1 MLANLFTIARREL
14 SVYYT
19 SAIAY
24 ITIIVFLS
32 LTMGL
37 YMAPFFTVLSADMRV
52 FFTILPVVLCVFL
65 PAVSMRLWAEERKQN
80 TWEMLLTFP
89 IRAYEMTL
97 GKFIASVVFYLSA
110 LAGTLVLPLMLAL
123 LGNPDLGPIYG
134 AYLGSLLLG
143 AFFLSLGLFVS
154 AMCRDQIVAFMLTL
168 LGCFGFYLA
177 GTEFVV
183 TLAEAA
189 WPGLGTLLAEVVGV
203 TQHYLTF
210 TRGLLV
216 LGDVLYFLIW
226 TTVWLVLNSLFLG
239 IRNRPVARHG
249 FLAAL
254 ALCLS
259 VGLTTN
265 WLLAEQNLGRIDL
278 TEDKLYTLSPASE
291 RILKKLPDP
300 VQLNLYI
307 TPRQQLPVTM
317 RNLERDIRDQ
327 FDDMRLASGGN
338 LGTQVVHLHTAD
350 VIRTADTATGPDDPA
365 TATPDVQRRLLAQ
378 GVRPFSVL
386 VLEGDDIV
394 NKLIYAAI
402 GVSYKD
408 KPEIVIPRL
417 LPNDLETLEYRV
429 MNLIDKLSRDS
440 RPLVVLVAPRDA
452 LHLPEYMRELYA
464 QMGQSLPESEDPYT
478 VLERLLSSERYEV
491 RRLESLADGIP
502 PETSTVAIIH
512 PRRLSADSQLL
523 LRKALHEG
531 KSVFLAVQQYRWN
544 YTLGRQDVS
553 ITQEPQHPE
562 VNDWLQLYGVKIDPA
577 ILMDVNHQAMT
588 VHATDTLVDAL
599 VGSGITLDL
608 PIHIT
613 IPQQALNPQ
622 VSITS
627 RLASLFYLWGN
638 ALILQPEVL
647 HGNGLEATA
656 LFSTSSRAWSVPSD
670 AELTP
675 DNLEPPLN
683 GQQYPLAV
691 LVEGQFPPV
700 NGVSA
705 ADGSPGKLVVV
716 GNGQMFHRNFLIGGN
731 ADLFLNS
738 VDALTLGEDLI
749 HLRGKKRIDRTISQ
763 PPPDIRRFWKF
774 ATMGGANLL
783 VAIIGGIVALS
794 RRRRHLSPVIARA
807 ARASQSGAN
816 ASTDA
821 STDARS
827 WQRASKA

>member
-14 SVYYT
+14 NAYYT

-52 FFTILPVVLCVFL
+52 FFTILPIVLCVFL

-89 IRAYEMTL
+89 MRAYEMTL
-97 GKFIASVVFYLSA
+97 GKFLASMIFYLSA
-110 LAGTLVLPLMLAL
+110 LAGTLVLPLMLVT
-123 LGNPDLGPIYG
+123 LGSPDPGPILG

-143 AFFLSLGLFVS
+143 AFFLSLGQFIS

-189 WPGLGTLLAEVVGV
+189 WPGLGSLLVEVVGV

-216 LGDVLYFLIW
+216 LGDALYFVIW
-226 TTVWLVLNSLFLG
+226 TLVWLVLNSLFLG
-239 IRNRPVARHG
+239 IRNRPVARNG
-249 FLAAL
+249 FLATL

-259 VGLTTN
+259 LGLTTN

-278 TEDKLYTLSPASE
+278 TEDKLYTLSPVSE
-291 RILKKLPDP
+291 RILKHLPNP
-300 VQLNLYI
+300 VRVSLYI
-307 TPRQQLPVTM
+307 TPRQQLPVAM
-317 RNLERDIRDQ
+317 RYLERDIRDQ
-327 FDDMRLASGGN
+327 FDDMRLASDGN
-338 LGTQVVHLHTAD
+338 LDTQVVHLHTAE
-350 VIRTADTATGPDDPA
+350 VIRTAGGDSSPDDPSA
-365 TATPDVQRRLLAQ
+365 PDVQRRLLKQ
-378 GVRPFSVL
+378 GVRPFSVQA
-386 VLEGDDIV
+386 LEGDDIV

-408 KPEIVIPRL
+408 KPEIVIPRV
-417 LPNDLETLEYRV
+417 LPGDLETLEYRI
-429 MNLIDKLSRDS
+429 MNLIDKLRRDT
-440 RPLVVLVAPRDA
+440 RPLIALVAPRDA

-502 PETSTVAIIH
+502 PETSTVVIIH

-523 LRKALHEG
+523 LRKALYEG
-531 KSVFLAVQQYRWN
+531 KSVFLAVQHYRWN
-544 YTLGRQDVS
+544 YTLGQQDVS

-562 VNDWLQLYGVKIDPA
+562 VNDWLQLYGLQVDPA

-588 VHATDTLVDAL
+588 VHDTDTLVDAL

-608 PIHIT
+608 PLHIT
-613 IPQQALNPQ
+613 IPQQAMNAQ

-627 RLASLFYLWGN
+627 RLAPLFYLWGS
-638 ALILQPEVL
+638 ALTLEPGILNG
-647 HGNGLEATA
+647 HGLEATA
-656 LFSTSSRAWSVPSD
+656 LFSTSPRAWSVPSD

-675 DNLEPPLN
+675 DNLEPPSA
-683 GQQYPLAV
+683 GRQYPLAV

-700 NGVSA
+700 NGASA
-705 ADGSPGKLVVV
+705 AAGSPGKLVVV
-716 GNGQMFHRNFLIGGN
+716 GNAQMFHRNFLIGGN
-731 ADLFLNS
+731 TDLFLNS
-738 VDALTLGEDLI
+738 IDALTLGEDLI

-763 PPPDIRRFWKF
+763 PTPDIRRFWKF
-774 ATMGGANLL
+774 ATVGGANLL
-783 VAIIGGIVALS
+783 VAIVGGIVALS
-794 RRRRHLSPVIARA
+794 RRRRRPSRA
-807 ARASQSGAN
+807 IVVTGPSRAN
-816 ASTDA
+816 T
-821 STDARS
+821 RS
-827 WQRASKA
+827 WQRTGGA

>member
-14 SVYYT
+14 STYFT

-32 LTMGL
+32 LTVGL
-37 YMAPFFTVLSADMRV
+37 YMAPFFTILSADMRV
-52 FFTILPVVLCVFL
+52 FFTILPIVLCVFL

-97 GKFIASVVFYLSA
+97 GKFLASMVFYLSA
-110 LAGTLVLPLMLAL
+110 LAGTLVLPVMLTQ
-123 LGNPDLGPIYG
+123 LGNPDLGPIFG

-168 LGCFGFYLA
+168 LACFGFYLA
-177 GTEFVV
+177 GTDLVV

-216 LGDVLYFLIW
+216 LGDVLFFLVW
-226 TTVWLVLNSLFLG
+226 TVVWLLLNSLFLG

-259 VGLTTN
+259 LGLTTN
-265 WLLAEQNLGRIDL
+265 WLLSEQDLGRIDL

-291 RILKKLPDP
+291 RILKQLPDP
-300 VQLNLYI
+300 VEVRLYI

-317 RNLERDIRDQ
+317 RYLERDIRDQ
-327 FDDMRLASGGN
+327 LDDMRLASDGN
-338 LGTQVVHLHTAD
+338 LRTQVVHLHTAD
-350 VIRTADTATGPDDPA
+350 VIRTADTASPSDDPA
-365 TATPDVQRRLLAQ
+365 APDVQRRLMEQ
-378 GVRPFSVL
+378 GVRPFSVQ

-417 LPNDLETLEYRV
+417 LPSDLETLEYRI
-429 MNLIDKLSRDS
+429 MNLIDKLSRDT
-440 RPLVVLVAPRDA
+440 RPLVALVAPRDA

-464 QMGQSLPESEDPYT
+464 QMGESLPESEDPYT

-491 RRLESLADGIP
+491 RRLESLAEGIP
-502 PETSTVAIIH
+502 PGTSTIAIIH
-512 PRRLSADSQLL
+512 PRRLSTDSQL

-531 KSVFLAVQQYRWN
+531 ISVFLAVQQYRWN
-544 YTLGRQDVS
+544 YTLGQQDVS

-562 VNDWLQLYGVKIDPA
+562 VNDWLERYGVQIDPG

-613 IPQQALNPQ
+613 IPQQSMNTDI
-622 VSITS
+622 SITS
-627 RLASLFYLWGN
+627 RLAPLFYLWGS
-638 ALILQPEVL
+638 ALTLQPEIL
-647 HGNGLEATA
+647 HDNGLEATA
-656 LFSTSSRAWSVPSD
+656 LFSSSARAWSVPSD

-675 DNLEPPLN
+675 DNLEPPTT
-683 GQQYPLAV
+683 GQQHPLAV

-700 NGVSA
+700 NGAFA

-716 GNGQMFHRNFLIGGN
+716 GNAQMFHRNFLIGGN
-731 ADLFLNS
+731 TDLFLNS
-738 VDALTLGEDLI
+738 IDALTLGEDLI
-749 HLRGKKRIDRTISQ
+749 HLRGKKRVDRTISQ
-763 PPPDIRRFWKF
+763 PSPDVRRFWKF
-774 ATMGGANLL
+774 ATVGGANLL
-783 VAIIGGIVALS
+783 VAAIGGIVALS
-794 RRRRHLSPVIARA
+794 RRRRRPSPTTPLPAVA
-807 ARASQSGAN
+807 ARTNPSN
-816 ASTDA
+816 PT
-821 STDARS
+821 ARS
-827 WQRASKA
+827 WQRTSGA

>member
-1 MLANLFTIARREL
+1 MLANLFTIAGREL
-14 SVYYT
+14 NAYYT

-52 FFTILPVVLCVFL
+52 FFTILPIVLCVFL
-65 PAVSMRLWAEERKQN
+65 PAVSMRLWAEERKHN

-89 IRAYEMTL
+89 MRAYEMTL
-97 GKFIASVVFYLSA
+97 GKFLASMVFYLSA
-110 LAGTLVLPLMLAL
+110 LAGTLVLPLMLVL
-123 LGNPDLGPIYG
+123 LGNPDLGPILG

-189 WPGLGTLLAEVVGV
+189 WPGLGSLLAEVVGV

-226 TTVWLVLNSLFLG
+226 TVVWLVLNSLFLG
-239 IRNRPVARHG
+239 IRNRPVARSR

-259 VGLTTN
+259 LGLTSN

-278 TEDKLYTLSPASE
+278 TEDHLYTLSPASE
-291 RILKKLPDP
+291 RILKQLPNP
-300 VQLNLYI
+300 VRVSLYV

-317 RNLERDIRDQ
+317 RYLERDIRDQ
-327 FDDMRLASGGN
+327 LDDMRLASDGN
-338 LGTQVVHLHTAD
+338 LHTQVVHLHTAE
-350 VIRTADTATGPDDPA
+350 VIRTTHAAAAPDDPA
-365 TATPDVQRRLLAQ
+365 GSDPQRRLMEQ
-378 GVRPFSVL
+378 GVRPFSVQ

-394 NKLIYAAI
+394 NRLIYAAI
-402 GVSYKD
+402 GVSYGD
-408 KPEIVIPRL
+408 KPEIVMPRV
-417 LPNDLETLEYRV
+417 LPDDLETLEYRI
-429 MNLIDKLSRDS
+429 MNLIDKLSRDT
-440 RPLVVLVAPRDA
+440 RPLVALVAPRDA

-464 QMGQSLPESEDPYT
+464 QMGQALPESEDPYT

-502 PETSTVAIIH
+502 AEASTVAVIH
-512 PRRLSADSQLL
+512 PRRLSADSRLL
-523 LRKALHEG
+523 LREALHEG

-544 YTLGRQDVS
+544 YTLGQQDVS

-608 PIHIT
+608 PLHMT
-613 IPQQALNPQ
+613 IPQQSMNPQ

-627 RLASLFYLWGN
+627 RLAPLFYLWGS
-638 ALILQPEVL
+638 ALVLEPEILNG
-647 HGNGLEATA
+647 HGLEATA
-656 LFSTSSRAWSVPSD
+656 LFSTSARAWSVPSG

-675 DNLEPPLN
+675 DNLEPPAT

-700 NGVSA
+700 NGASPSN
-705 ADGSPGKLVVV
+705 GSPGKLVVV
-716 GNGQMFHRNFLIGGN
+716 GNAQMFHRNFLIGGN
-731 ADLFLNS
+731 TDLFLNS
-738 VDALTLGEDLI
+738 IDALTLGEDLI

-763 PPPDIRRFWKF
+763 PPPDVRRLWKF
-774 ATMGGANLL
+774 ATVGGANLL

-794 RRRRHLSPVIARA
+794 RRRRSLSPVGGGVG
-807 ARASQSGAN
+807 Q
-816 ASTDA
+816 TDA
-821 STDARS
+821 RTRS
-827 WQRASKA
+827 WQRTGRP

>member
-14 SVYYT
+14 STYFT

-32 LTMGL
+32 LTVGL
-37 YMAPFFTVLSADMRV
+37 YMAPFFTILSADMRV
-52 FFTILPVVLCVFL
+52 FFTILPIVLCVFL

-97 GKFIASVVFYLSA
+97 GKFLASMVFYLSA
-110 LAGTLVLPLMLAL
+110 LAGTLVLPVMLTQ
-123 LGNPDLGPIYG
+123 LGNPDLGPIFG

-168 LGCFGFYLA
+168 LACFGFYLA
-177 GTEFVV
+177 GTELVV

-216 LGDVLYFLIW
+216 LGDVLFFLVW
-226 TTVWLVLNSLFLG
+226 TVVWLVLNSLFLG

-259 VGLTTN
+259 LGLTTN
-265 WLLAEQNLGRIDL
+265 WLLSEQDLGRIDL

-291 RILKKLPDP
+291 RMLKQLPDP
-300 VQLNLYI
+300 VEVRLYI

-317 RNLERDIRDQ
+317 RYLERDIRDQ
-327 FDDMRLASGGN
+327 LDDMRLASDGN
-338 LGTQVVHLHTAD
+338 LRTQVVHLHTAD
-350 VIRTADTATGPDDPA
+350 VIRTADTASLSEDPA
-365 TATPDVQRRLLAQ
+365 APDVQRRLLEQ
-378 GVRPFSVL
+378 GVRPFSVQ

-417 LPNDLETLEYRV
+417 LPSDVETLEYRI
-429 MNLIDKLSRDS
+429 MNLIDKLSRNT
-440 RPLVVLVAPRDA
+440 RPLVALVAPRDA

-464 QMGQSLPESEDPYT
+464 QMGESLPESEDPYT
-478 VLERLLSSERYEV
+478 VLERLLSGERYEV
-491 RRLESLADGIP
+491 RRLESLAEGIP
-502 PETSTVAIIH
+502 PETSTIAIIH

-531 KSVFLAVQQYRWN
+531 VSVFLAVQQYRWN
-544 YTLGRQDVS
+544 YTLGQQDVS

-562 VNDWLQLYGVKIDPA
+562 VNDWLERYGVQIDPG

-613 IPQQALNPQ
+613 IPQQSMNTDI
-622 VSITS
+622 SITS
-627 RLASLFYLWGN
+627 RLAPLFYLWGS
-638 ALILQPEVL
+638 ALTLQPEVL
-647 HGNGLEATA
+647 HGSGLEATA

-675 DNLEPPLN
+675 DNLEPPTT
-683 GQQYPLAV
+683 GQQHPLAV
-691 LVEGQFPPV
+691 LVEGQFPPL
-700 NGVSA
+700 NGASA
-705 ADGSPGKLVVV
+705 AAGSPGKLVVV
-716 GNGQMFHRNFLIGGN
+716 GNAQMFHRNFLIGGN
-731 ADLFLNS
+731 TDLFLNS
-738 VDALTLGEDLI
+738 IDALTLGEDLI

-763 PPPDIRRFWKF
+763 PSPDVRRFWKF
-774 ATMGGANLL
+774 ATVGGANLL
-783 VAIIGGIVALS
+783 VVAIGGIVALS
-794 RRRRHLSPVIARA
+794 RRQRRTSPVNPLPAVA
-807 ARASQSGAN
+807 AEAN
-816 ASTDA
+816 PTKAN
-821 STDARS
+821 ARS
-827 WQRASKA
+827 WQRTSGA

>member
-14 SVYYT
+14 STYFT

-32 LTMGL
+32 LTVGL
-37 YMAPFFTVLSADMRV
+37 YMAPFFTILSADMRV
-52 FFTILPVVLCVFL
+52 FFTILPIVLCVFL

-97 GKFIASVVFYLSA
+97 GKFLASMVFYLSA
-110 LAGTLVLPLMLAL
+110 LAGTLVLPVMLTQ
-123 LGNPDLGPIYG
+123 LGNPDLGPIFG

-168 LGCFGFYLA
+168 LACFGFYLA
-177 GTEFVV
+177 GTELVV

-189 WPGLGTLLAEVVGV
+189 WPGLGTLLAAVVGV

-216 LGDVLYFLIW
+216 LGDVLFFLVW
-226 TTVWLVLNSLFLG
+226 TVVWLLLNSLFLG

-259 VGLTTN
+259 LGLTTN
-265 WLLAEQNLGRIDL
+265 WLLSEQDLGRIDL
-278 TEDKLYTLSPASE
+278 TQDKLYTLSPASE
-291 RILKKLPDP
+291 RILKQLPDP
-300 VQLNLYI
+300 VEVRLYI

-317 RNLERDIRDQ
+317 RYLERDIRDQ
-327 FDDMRLASGGN
+327 LDDMRLASDGN
-338 LGTQVVHLHTAD
+338 LRTQVVHLHTAD
-350 VIRTADTATGPDDPA
+350 VIRTADTASPSDDPA
-365 TATPDVQRRLLAQ
+365 APDVQRRLLEQ
-378 GVRPFSVL
+378 GVRPFSVQ

-408 KPEIVIPRL
+408 KPEIVIPRP
-417 LPNDLETLEYRV
+417 LPSDVETLEYRI
-429 MNLIDKLSRDS
+429 MNLIDKLSRDT
-440 RPLVVLVAPRDA
+440 RPLVALVAPRDA

-464 QMGQSLPESEDPYT
+464 QMGESLPESEDPYT
-478 VLERLLSSERYEV
+478 VLERLLSGERYEV
-491 RRLESLADGIP
+491 RRLESLAEGIP
-502 PETSTVAIIH
+502 PETSTIAIIH

-531 KSVFLAVQQYRWN
+531 VSVFLAVQQYRWN
-544 YTLGRQDVS
+544 YTLGQQDVS

-562 VNDWLQLYGVKIDPA
+562 VNDWLERYGVQIDPG

-613 IPQQALNPQ
+613 IPQQSMNTDI
-622 VSITS
+622 SITS
-627 RLASLFYLWGN
+627 RLAPLFYLWGS
-638 ALILQPEVL
+638 ALTLQPEVL
-647 HGNGLEATA
+647 HGSGLEVTA

-675 DNLEPPLN
+675 DNLEPPTT
-683 GQQYPLAV
+683 GQQHPLAV
-691 LVEGQFPPV
+691 LVEGQFPPL
-700 NGVSA
+700 NGASA
-705 ADGSPGKLVVV
+705 AAGSPGKLVVV
-716 GNGQMFHRNFLIGGN
+716 GNAQMFHRNFLIGGN
-731 ADLFLNS
+731 TDLFLNS
-738 VDALTLGEDLI
+738 IDALTLGDDLI

-763 PPPDIRRFWKF
+763 PSPDVRRFWKF
-774 ATMGGANLL
+774 ATVGGANLL
-783 VAIIGGIVALS
+783 VAAIGGIVALS
-794 RRRRHLSPVIARA
+794 RRQRRTSPVNPLPAVA
-807 ARASQSGAN
+807 AEAN
-816 ASTDA
+816 PSKAN
-821 STDARS
+821 ARS
-827 WQRASKA
+827 WQRTSGA

>member
-14 SVYYT
+14 SAYFT

-32 LTMGL
+32 LTVGL
-37 YMAPFFTVLSADMRV
+37 YMAPFFTILSADMRV
-52 FFTILPVVLCVFL
+52 FFTILPIVLCVFL

-97 GKFIASVVFYLSA
+97 GKFFASMVFYLSA
-110 LAGTLVLPLMLAL
+110 LAGTLVLPVMLAQ
-123 LGNPDLGPIYG
+123 LGNPDLGPIFG

-143 AFFLSLGLFVS
+143 AFFLSLGLFIS

-168 LGCFGFYLA
+168 LACFGFYLA
-177 GTEFVV
+177 GTELVV

-216 LGDVLYFLIW
+216 LGDVLFFLIW
-226 TTVWLVLNSLFLG
+226 TVVWLLLNSLFLG

-259 VGLTTN
+259 LGLTTN
-265 WLLAEQNLGRIDL
+265 WLLAEQDLGRIDL

-291 RILKKLPDP
+291 RILKQLPDP
-300 VQLNLYI
+300 VEVRLYI
-307 TPRQQLPVTM
+307 TPRQQLPVSM
-317 RNLERDIRDQ
+317 RYLERDIRDQ
-327 FDDMRLASGGN
+327 LDDMRLASDGN
-338 LGTQVVHLHTAD
+338 LRTQVVHLHTAD
-350 VIRTADTATGPDDPA
+350 VIRTADTASTPDDA
-365 TATPDVQRRLLAQ
+365 APDVQRRLLEQ
-378 GVRPFSVL
+378 GVRPFSVQ

-402 GVSYKD
+402 GVSYED

-417 LPNDLETLEYRV
+417 LPDDLETLEYQI
-429 MNLIDKLSRDS
+429 MSLIDKLSRDT
-440 RPLVVLVAPRDA
+440 RPLVALVAPRDA

-464 QMGQSLPESEDPYT
+464 QMGESLPESEDPYT

-491 RRLESLADGIP
+491 RRLESLDEGIP
-502 PETSTVAIIH
+502 PETSTVAILH

-531 KSVFLAVQQYRWN
+531 VSVFLAVQQYRWN
-544 YTLGRQDVS
+544 YTLGQQDVS
-553 ITQEPQHPE
+553 ITQEPQYPE
-562 VNDWLQLYGVKIDPA
+562 INDWLELYGVQIDPG

-613 IPQQALNPQ
+613 IPQQSMNTDI
-622 VSITS
+622 SITS
-627 RLASLFYLWGN
+627 RLAPLFYLWGS
-638 ALILQPEVL
+638 ALTLQPEVL

-675 DNLEPPLN
+675 DNLEPPST

-700 NGVSA
+700 NGASA
-705 ADGSPGKLVVV
+705 ADGSAGKLVIV
-716 GNGQMFHRNFLIGGN
+716 GNAQMFHRNFLIGGN
-731 ADLFLNS
+731 TDLFLNS
-738 VDALTLGEDLI
+738 IDALTLGEDLI

-763 PPPDIRRFWKF
+763 PSPDVRRFWKF
-774 ATMGGANLL
+774 TTVGGVNLL
-783 VAIIGGIVALS
+783 VAAIGGIVALS
-794 RRRRHLSPVIARA
+794 RRRRRPSLATPVPAVA
-807 ARASQSGAN
+807 TGTDPSNAN
-816 ASTDA
+816 
-821 STDARS
+821 ARS
-827 WQRASKA
+827 WQRTSGA

>member
-1 MLANLFTIARREL
+1 MLANLFTIAGREL
-14 SVYYT
+14 NAYYT

-52 FFTILPVVLCVFL
+52 FFTILPIVLCVFL
-65 PAVSMRLWAEERKQN
+65 PAVSMRLWAEERKHN

-89 IRAYEMTL
+89 MRAYEMTL
-97 GKFIASVVFYLSA
+97 GKFLASMVFYLSA
-110 LAGTLVLPLMLAL
+110 LAGTLVLPLMLVL
-123 LGNPDLGPIYG
+123 LGNPDLGPILG

-189 WPGLGTLLAEVVGV
+189 WPGLGSLLAEVVGV

-226 TTVWLVLNSLFLG
+226 TVVWLVLNSLFLG
-239 IRNRPVARHG
+239 IRNRPVARSR

-259 VGLTTN
+259 LGLTSN

-278 TEDKLYTLSPASE
+278 TEDQLYTLSPASE
-291 RILKKLPDP
+291 RILKQLPSP
-300 VQLNLYI
+300 VRVSLYV

-317 RNLERDIRDQ
+317 RYLERDIRDQ
-327 FDDMRLASGGN
+327 LDDMRLASDGN
-338 LGTQVVHLHTAD
+338 LHTQVVHLHTAE
-350 VIRTADTATGPDDPA
+350 VIRTAHTAAAPGDPA
-365 TATPDVQRRLLAQ
+365 GSDPQRRLMEQ
-378 GVRPFSVL
+378 GVRPFSVQ

-394 NKLIYAAI
+394 NRLIYAAI
-402 GVSYKD
+402 GVSYGD
-408 KPEIVIPRL
+408 KPEIVIPRV
-417 LPNDLETLEYRV
+417 LPDDLETLEYRI
-429 MNLIDKLSRDS
+429 MNLIDKLSRDT
-440 RPLVVLVAPRDA
+440 RPLVALVAPRDA

-464 QMGQSLPESEDPYT
+464 QMGQALPESEDPYT

-502 PETSTVAIIH
+502 AEASTVAVIH
-512 PRRLSADSQLL
+512 PRRLSADSRLL
-523 LRKALHEG
+523 LREALHEG

-544 YTLGRQDVS
+544 YTLGQQDVS

-608 PIHIT
+608 PLHMT
-613 IPQQALNPQ
+613 IPQQSMNPQ

-627 RLASLFYLWGN
+627 RLAPLFYLWGS
-638 ALILQPEVL
+638 ALVLEPEILNG
-647 HGNGLEATA
+647 HGLEATA
-656 LFSTSSRAWSVPSD
+656 LFSTSARAWSVPSG

-675 DNLEPPLN
+675 DNLEPPAT

-700 NGVSA
+700 NGASPSN
-705 ADGSPGKLVVV
+705 GSPGKLVVV
-716 GNGQMFHRNFLIGGN
+716 GNAQMFHRNFLIGGN
-731 ADLFLNS
+731 TDLFLNS
-738 VDALTLGEDLI
+738 IDALTLGEDLI

-763 PPPDIRRFWKF
+763 PPPDVRRFWKF
-774 ATMGGANLL
+774 ATVGGANLL
-783 VAIIGGIVALS
+783 VAVIGGIVALS
-794 RRRRHLSPVIARA
+794 RRRRSLSPVGGGVG
-807 ARASQSGAN
+807 Q
-816 ASTDA
+816 TDA
-821 STDARS
+821 RTRS
-827 WQRASKA
+827 WQRTGRP

>member
-1 MLANLFTIARREL
+1 MLANLLTIARREL
-14 SVYYT
+14 NAYYT

-52 FFTILPVVLCVFL
+52 FFTVLPIALCVFL

-89 IRAYEMTL
+89 MRAYEMTL
-97 GKFIASVVFYLSA
+97 GKFLASMVFYMSA
-110 LAGTLVLPLMLAL
+110 LAGTLVLPLMLVL
-123 LGNPDLGPIYG
+123 LGDPDLGPIVG

-189 WPGLGTLLAEVVGV
+189 WPGLGSLLAAAVGV

-216 LGDVLYFLIW
+216 LGDVLYFLVW
-226 TTVWLVLNSLFLG
+226 TVVWLVLNSLFLG
-239 IRNRPVARHG
+239 IRNRPVARNG
-249 FLAAL
+249 FMAAL

-259 VGLTTN
+259 VGLTAN

-278 TEDKLYTLSPASE
+278 TEDELYTLSPASE
-291 RILKKLPDP
+291 RILKQLPDP
-300 VQLNLYI
+300 VLVSLYV

-317 RNLERDIRDQ
+317 RYLERDIRDQ
-327 FDDMRLASGGN
+327 LDDMRLAGDGN
-338 LGTQVVHLHTAD
+338 LRTQVVHLQTAD
-350 VIRTADTATGPDDPA
+350 VIRTAGAASEPRDPTA
-365 TATPDVQRRLLAQ
+365 PDVQRRLLEQ
-378 GVRPFSVL
+378 GVRPFSVQ
-386 VLEGDDIV
+386 VLEGDDII

-408 KPEIVIPRL
+408 KPEVVIPRV
-417 LPNDLETLEYRV
+417 LPGDLETLEYRV
-429 MNLIDKLSRDS
+429 MNLIDKLSRDA
-440 RPLVVLVAPRDA
+440 RPLVALVAPRDA

-478 VLERLLSSERYEV
+478 VLERLLSGERYEV
-491 RRLESLADGIP
+491 RRLESLAEGIP
-502 PETSTVAIIH
+502 PEASTVAIIH

-523 LRKALHEG
+523 LREALHQG
-531 KSVFLAVQQYRWN
+531 KSVFVAVQQYRWN
-544 YTLGRQDVS
+544 YTLGQQDVS
-553 ITQEPQHPE
+553 ITQEPQHPQ
-562 VNDWLQLYGVKIDPA
+562 VNDWLQRYGVTVDPA
-577 ILMDVNHQAMT
+577 VLMDVNHQAMT

-613 IPQQALNPQ
+613 IPQQAMNTQ

-627 RLASLFYLWGN
+627 RLAPLFYLWGS
-638 ALILQPEVL
+638 ALTLQPEVL
-647 HGNGLEATA
+647 HGHGLEATA
-656 LFSTSSRAWSVPSD
+656 LFSTSPRAWSVPGD

-675 DNLEPPLN
+675 DNLEPPAS
-683 GQQYPLAV
+683 GRPYPLAV

-700 NGVSA
+700 NGASA

-716 GNGQMFHRNFLIGGN
+716 GNAQMFHRNFLIGGN
-731 ADLFLNS
+731 TDLFLNS
-738 VDALTLGEDLI
+738 IDALTLGEDLI
-749 HLRGKKRIDRTISQ
+749 HLRSKKRIDRTISQ
-763 PPPDIRRFWKF
+763 PPPDVRRLWKF
-774 ATMGGANLL
+774 ATVGGTNLL
-783 VAIIGGIVALS
+783 VAGIGGIVALS
-794 RRRRHLSPVIARA
+794 RRRRRPSPVITA
-807 ARASQSGAN
+807 ADHQPGAN
-816 ASTDA
+816 T
-821 STDARS
+821 RS
-827 WQRASKA
+827 WRSAGTA

>member
-14 SVYYT
+14 SAYFT

-32 LTMGL
+32 LTVGL

-52 FFTILPVVLCVFL
+52 FFTILPIVLCVFL

-97 GKFIASVVFYLSA
+97 GKFFASMLFYLSA
-110 LAGTLVLPLMLAL
+110 LTGTLVLPVMLVL
-123 LGNPDLGPIYG
+123 LGNPDLGPIFG

-168 LGCFGFYLA
+168 LACFGFYLA

-216 LGDVLYFLIW
+216 LGDVLFFLIW
-226 TTVWLVLNSLFLG
+226 TLVWLLLNSLFLG

-259 VGLTTN
+259 LGLTTN

-278 TEDKLYTLSPASE
+278 TEDQLYTLSPASE
-291 RILKKLPDP
+291 RMLKKLPNP
-300 VQLNLYI
+300 VQVSLYI

-317 RNLERDIRDQ
+317 RYLERDIRDQ
-327 FDDMRLASGGN
+327 LDDMRLASDGN
-338 LGTQVVHLHTAD
+338 LRTQVVHLHTAE
-350 VIRTADTATGPDDPA
+350 VIRTADTVSTPDGPGA
-365 TATPDVQRRLLAQ
+365 PDVQRRLLEQ
-378 GVRPFSVL
+378 GVRPFSVQ
-386 VLEGDDIV
+386 VLEGDNIV

-402 GVSYKD
+402 GVSYRD

-417 LPNDLETLEYRV
+417 LPSDLETLEYRI
-429 MNLIDKLSRDS
+429 MNLIDKLSRDT
-440 RPLVVLVAPRDA
+440 RPLVTLVAPRDA

-464 QMGQSLPESEDPYT
+464 QMGESLPESEDPYT

-491 RRLESLADGIP
+491 QRLESLAEGIP
-502 PETSTVAIIH
+502 PETTTVAIIH
-512 PRRLSADSQLL
+512 PRRLSSDGQLL

-531 KSVFLAVQQYRWN
+531 VSVFLAVQQYRWN
-544 YTLGRQDVS
+544 YTLGQQDVS

-562 VNDWLQLYGVKIDPA
+562 VNDWLERYGVQIDPG

-613 IPQQALNPQ
+613 IPQQAMNAE

-627 RLASLFYLWGN
+627 RLAPLFYLWGS
-638 ALILQPEVL
+638 ALNLQPEVL

-656 LFSTSSRAWSVPSD
+656 LFSTSPRAWSVPSD

-675 DNLEPPLN
+675 DNLEPPTT
-683 GQQYPLAV
+683 GQQHPLAV
-691 LVEGQFPPV
+691 LVEGQFPAV
-700 NGVSA
+700 NGTSA

-716 GNGQMFHRNFLIGGN
+716 GNAQMFHRNFLIGGN
-731 ADLFLNS
+731 TDLFLNS
-738 VDALTLGEDLI
+738 IDALTLGDDLI

-763 PPPDIRRFWKF
+763 PSPDVRRFWKF
-774 ATMGGANLL
+774 ATLGGTNLL
-783 VAIIGGIVALS
+783 VAAIGGIVALS
-794 RRRRHLSPVIARA
+794 RRRRRPSPVIPVTAVA
-807 ARASQSGAN
+807 AGTNPSNSN
-816 ASTDA
+816 
-821 STDARS
+821 ARS
-827 WQRASKA
+827 WQRTSGA

>member
-1 MLANLFTIARREL
+1 MLANLLTIARREL
-14 SVYYT
+14 NAYYT

-32 LTMGL
+32 LTLGL

-52 FFTILPVVLCVFL
+52 FFTILPIVLCVFL

-89 IRAYEMTL
+89 MRAYEMTL
-97 GKFIASVVFYLSA
+97 GKFIASMVFYLSA
-110 LAGTLVLPLMLAL
+110 LAGTLVLPVMLAQ
-123 LGNPDLGPIYG
+123 LGNPDFGPIFG

-154 AMCRDQIVAFMLTL
+154 AVCRDQIVAFMLTL
-168 LGCFGFYLA
+168 LACFGFYLA

-183 TLAEAA
+183 MLAEAA

-226 TTVWLVLNSLFLG
+226 TIVWLVLSSLFLG

-259 VGLTTN
+259 IGLTTN
-265 WLLAEQNLGRIDL
+265 WLLAEQNLGRVDL
-278 TEDKLYTLSPASE
+278 TEDELYTLSPASE
-291 RILKKLPDP
+291 RILKLLPDP
-300 VQLNLYI
+300 ALVSLYI

-317 RNLERDIRDQ
+317 RHLERDIRDQ
-327 FDDMRLASGGN
+327 LDDMRLASAGN
-338 LGTQVVHLHTAD
+338 LGTQVVHLHRAD
-350 VIRTADTATGPDDPA
+350 LIRRADTASAPDDAAAPG
-365 TATPDVQRRLLAQ
+365 VQRRLLEQ
-378 GVRPFSVL
+378 GVRPFSVQ
-386 VLEGDDIV
+386 VLEGDEIV

-408 KPEIVIPRL
+408 KPEIVIPRV
-417 LPNDLETLEYRV
+417 LPSDLETLEYRI
-429 MNLIDKLSRDS
+429 MNLIDKLSRDT
-440 RPLVVLVAPRDA
+440 RPLVALVAPRDA

-491 RRLESLADGIP
+491 HRFESLDEGIP
-502 PETSTVAIIH
+502 PEASTVAIIH
-512 PRRLSADSQLL
+512 PRRLSTDSQLL
-523 LRKALHEG
+523 LSQALHEG

-544 YTLGRQDVS
+544 YTLGQQDVS

-588 VHATDTLVDAL
+588 VHDTDTLVDAL

-613 IPQQALNPQ
+613 VPQQAMNAQ

-627 RLASLFYLWGN
+627 RLASLFYLWGS
-638 ALILQPEVL
+638 ALTLQPEIL
-647 HGNGLEATA
+647 NGHGLEATA
-656 LFSTSSRAWSVPSD
+656 LFSSSARAWSVPSN

-675 DNLEPPLN
+675 DNLEPPLA
-683 GQQYPLAV
+683 GQQFPLAV

-700 NGVSA
+700 NGASA

-716 GNGQMFHRNFLIGGN
+716 GNAQMFHRNFLIGGN
-731 ADLFLNS
+731 TDLFLNS
-738 VDALTLGEDLI
+738 IDALTLGEDLI

-774 ATMGGANLL
+774 ATAGGANLL
-783 VAIIGGIVALS
+783 VAVIGGIVALS
-794 RRRRHLSPVIARA
+794 RHRRRLSPLIAVPN
-807 ARASQSGAN
+807 QSSP
-816 ASTDA
+816 STN
-821 STDARS
+821 TNARS
-827 WQRASKA
+827 WQRTCGP

>member
-14 SVYYT
+14 SAYFT

-32 LTMGL
+32 LTVGL
-37 YMAPFFTVLSADMRV
+37 YMAPFFTILSADMRV
-52 FFTILPVVLCVFL
+52 FFTVLPIVLCVFL

-97 GKFIASVVFYLSA
+97 GKFFASMVFYLSA
-110 LAGTLVLPLMLAL
+110 LAGTLVLPVMLAQ
-123 LGNPDLGPIYG
+123 LGNPDLGPILG

-143 AFFLSLGLFVS
+143 AFFLSLGLFIS

-168 LGCFGFYLA
+168 LACFGFYLA
-177 GTEFVV
+177 GTELVV

-216 LGDVLYFLIW
+216 LGDVLFFLIW
-226 TTVWLVLNSLFLG
+226 TVVWLLLNSLFLG

-259 VGLTTN
+259 LGLTTN
-265 WLLAEQNLGRIDL
+265 WLLAEQDLGRIDL

-291 RILKKLPDP
+291 RILKQLPDP
-300 VQLNLYI
+300 VEVRLYI
-307 TPRQQLPVTM
+307 TLRQQLPVTM
-317 RNLERDIRDQ
+317 RYLERDIRDQ
-327 FDDMRLASGGN
+327 LDDMRLASDGK
-338 LGTQVVHLHTAD
+338 LRTQVVHLHTAD
-350 VIRTADTATGPDDPA
+350 VIRTADTASTLDDPA
-365 TATPDVQRRLLAQ
+365 APDVQRRLLEQ
-378 GVRPFSVL
+378 GVQPFSVQ

-402 GVSYKD
+402 GVTYKD

-417 LPNDLETLEYRV
+417 LPDDLETLEYRI
-429 MNLIDKLSRDS
+429 MNLIDKLSRDT
-440 RPLVVLVAPRDA
+440 RPLVALVAPRDA

-464 QMGQSLPESEDPYT
+464 QMGESLPESEDPYT

-491 RRLESLADGIP
+491 RRLESLAEGIP

-531 KSVFLAVQQYRWN
+531 ISVFLAVQQYRWN
-544 YTLGRQDVS
+544 YTLGQQDVS

-562 VNDWLQLYGVKIDPA
+562 VNDWLQLYGVQIDPG

-613 IPQQALNPQ
+613 IPQQLMNTDL
-622 VSITS
+622 SITS
-627 RLASLFYLWGN
+627 RLAPLFYLWGS
-638 ALILQPEVL
+638 ALTLQPEVL

-675 DNLEPPLN
+675 DNLDPPIT

-691 LVEGQFPPV
+691 LVEGQFPAV
-700 NGVSA
+700 NGASA
-705 ADGSPGKLVVV
+705 ADSSPGKLVIV
-716 GNGQMFHRNFLIGGN
+716 GNAQMFHRNFLIGGN
-731 ADLFLNS
+731 TDLFLNS
-738 VDALTLGEDLI
+738 IDALTLGEDLI

-763 PPPDIRRFWKF
+763 PAPDVRRFWKF
-774 ATMGGANLL
+774 ATVGGANLL
-783 VAIIGGIVALS
+783 VAAIGGIVALS
-794 RRRRHLSPVIARA
+794 RRRRRPSPVTPLPEVA
-807 ARASQSGAN
+807 AQTNPSNAN
-816 ASTDA
+816 
-821 STDARS
+821 ARS
-827 WQRASKA
+827 WQRTDGA